1 MVRRKLKT
9 INSRPKA
16 LFGSEEA
23 AILGAAG
30 INVAG
35 QMTAAAINSKAAKDA
50 ARQQAQ
56 ATINAATK
64 QANALKEQTNKSKEL
79 QERSIEFTKEQN
91 AENREL
97 QKDIQLNLQ
106 MLTGQQ
112 NMNDRLEASKIQVR
126 NGGRMSMK
134 LTNGQDDTILRGSYS
149 PNNMPF
155 VVTDGGG
162 VVPVGVTPEGFD
174 MYEIKGNDH
183 EHYHKTKSGKH
194 KTGVGIKFANGKV
207 IEGEGN
213 QNGNQGEYVLV
224 TPTDAMFISRH
235 SIKGFNPAEA
245 VNNGMNPLEAFVI
258 QEQIKN
264 ANSIS
269 DSGKT
274 NKRMIGGLTY
284 DASSL
289 TAQIPDLSRDGMAPI
304 ATGVA
309 YGSINDMYAKNN
321 KAKNGTSVR
330 KKLACGGRRKALS
343 GAKTSSNTGANV
355 GAWADWAG
363 AGINTL
369 GNLGGAWITQ
379 SANKKAANLIA
390 NANMQAAG
398 ILSDAYKQM
407 HGIDLSNIRKEDYA
421 AAHSMPAIRAAIVST
436 NAQTSA
442 EDRALQRRLT
452 NSKRYSMSGAAAQDR
467 MSMAETQ
474 HNDLINNIESEA
486 NKIRESIKQGNAQRI
501 SEAANENAN
510 RDAQANE
517 RYNTA
522 RLSLLQYN
530 NNIENAKIAGIGQA
544 NADAISQSGL
554 ARAQGLQ
561 AGANAFSSA
570 LSASAQGFASTANG
584 LRAERINRE
593 NVLIG
598 ADSRNKVDYLT
609 SNTKT
614 AGNRQQAY
622 NLWNTWKNSSDSN
635 LKQYA
640 KELASAYNFS

>member
-16 LFGSEEA
+16 LFGSQEA
-23 AILGAAG
+23 AILGAAA

-35 QMTAAAINSKAAKDA
+35 QMTAAGINSKAAKDA

-56 ATINAATK
+56 ATVSAATK
-64 QANALKEQTNKSKEL
+64 QANALKEQTTKSKEL

-134 LTNGQDDTILRGSYS
+134 LANGQDDALLRGSYS
-149 PNNMPF
+149 STNMPF

-162 VVPVGVTPEGFD
+162 VIPVGVTPEGFD

-194 KTGVGIKFANGKV
+194 KTGVGLKFANGKV

-235 SIKGFNPAEA
+235 SIKGFNPAKA

-264 ANSIS
+264 ANGIS

-274 NKRMIGGLTY
+274 DKRIIGGTTY
-284 DASSL
+284 DPSSFAS
-289 TAQIPDLSRDGMAPI
+289 QVPDLSRDGMAPI

-309 YGSINDMYAKNN
+309 YGSINNMYNKDT

-330 KKLACGGRRKALS
+330 KKLACGGRHKAVS
-343 GAKTSSNTGANV
+343 GSNTS
-355 GAWADWAG
+355 AWTDWAG
-363 AGINTL
+363 AGMNTL
-369 GNLGGAWITQ
+369 GNIGGAWIM
-379 SANKKAANLIA
+379 SNANNKAAKTMSIA
-390 NANMQAAG
+390 NTQAAG
-398 ILSDAYKQM
+398 ILANAYRQM
-407 HGIDLSNIRKEDYA
+407 HGIDLSNIRREDYA
-421 AAHSMPAIRAAIVST
+421 AAHAMPAIRAAIVNT
-436 NAQTSA
+436 NTQRTAQ
-442 EDRALQRRLT
+442 DRTLQRRLT

-467 MSMAETQ
+467 MTLAETE
-474 HNDLINNIESEA
+474 HNDNINRIESEA
-486 NKIRESIKQGNAQRI
+486 DKIRESIKQENAQRI
-501 SEAANENAN
+501 TQAANENAN
-510 RDAQANE
+510 RDTQSNSTYANA
-517 RYNTA
+517 YLNA
-522 RLSLLQYN
+522 LQYN
-530 NNIENAKIAGIGQA
+530 NNIENQKIAGIGQA
-544 NADAISQSGL
+544 NADAISQNGIVNAQAQQTNGNIFGSAIANTGQAFATAFDTNRKDRQSFSDVYMGL
-554 ARAQGLQ
+554 GNEDKVTAAILRYKQRGDSSFIKGLLNS
-561 AGANAFSSA
+561 NAVSEKDKIK
-570 LSASAQGFASTANG
+570 
-584 LRAERINRE
+584 LRE
-593 NVLIG
+593 VL
-598 ADSRNKVDYLT
+598 K
-609 SNTKT
+609 
-614 AGNRQQAY
+614 
-622 NLWNTWKNSSDSN
+622 
-635 LKQYA
+635 
-640 KELASAYNFS
+640 

>member
-16 LFGSEEA
+16 LFGSQEA

-56 ATINAATK
+56 ATISAATK
-64 QANALKEQTNKSKEL
+64 QANALKDQTDKSKEL

-134 LTNGQDDTILRGSYS
+134 AINGQDGTFLRGSYS
-149 PNNMPF
+149 PTNMPF

-194 KTGVGIKFANGKV
+194 KTGVGLKFANGKV

-235 SIKGFNPAEA
+235 SIKGFNPADA
-245 VNNGMNPLEAFVI
+245 VNNGMNPLEAFAI

-264 ANSIS
+264 ANGIS

-274 NKRMIGGLTY
+274 DKRMIGGLAY
-284 DASSL
+284 DASSV
-289 TAQIPDLSRDGMAPI
+289 AQVPDLSRDGMAPI

-309 YGSINDMYAKNN
+309 YGSINNMYN

-330 KKLACGGRRKALS
+330 KRLACGGRHKAAS
-343 GAKTSSNTGANV
+343 GANTGTWAN
-355 GAWADWAG
+355 WADWAG

-398 ILSDAYKQM
+398 ILSDAYRQM
-407 HGIDLSNIRKEDYA
+407 HGIDMSLINKDDYA
-421 AAHSMPAIRAAIVST
+421 AAHSMPAIRAAIVNT
-436 NAQTSA
+436 NAQRTA

-467 MSMAETQ
+467 MSIAETQ
-474 HNDLINNIESEA
+474 HNDNINNIESQA
-486 NKIRESIKQGNAQRI
+486 DKIRENIKQGNVQRI

-561 AGANAFSSA
+561 AGATAFSSA
-570 LSASAQGFASTANG
+570 LAASAQGIMSTATG
-584 LRAERINRE
+584 LRNERANRERILLN
-593 NVLIG
+593 
-598 ADSRNKVDYLT
+598 ADTRNKIDYLVA
-609 SNTKT
+609 NPKE
-614 AGNRQQAY
+614 AGNKQQAY
-622 NLWNTWKNSSDSN
+622 NLWNTWKNSSNSKLN
-635 LKQYA
+635 QYA
-640 KELASAYNFS
+640 KELASAYNFF

>member
-183 EHYHKTKSGKH
+183 NHYHKTKSGKH

-245 VNNGMNPLEAFVI
+245 VNNGMNPIEAFVI
-258 QEQIKN
+258 QEQIKD
-264 ANSIS
+264 ANGIS

-289 TAQIPDLSRDGMAPI
+289 TAQVPDLSRDGMAPI

-309 YGSINDMYAKNN
+309 YGSINDMYNKDN
-321 KAKNGTSVR
+321 KAKNGTCVR

-343 GAKTSSNTGANV
+343 GAKTGSNTSS
-355 GAWADWAG
+355 WADWAG

-398 ILSDAYKQM
+398 ILSDAYRQM
-407 HGIDLSNIRKEDYA
+407 HGIDMSLINKDDYA
-421 AAHSMPAIRAAIVST
+421 AVHSMPAIRAAIVNT
-436 NAQTSA
+436 NAQTTA

-486 NKIRESIKQGNAQRI
+486 NKIRESIKQENAQRI
-501 SEAANENAN
+501 SDAARDNAN

-517 RYNTA
+517 KYNTA
-522 RLSLLQYN
+522 RLALLQYN
-530 NNIENAKIAGIGQA
+530 NNIDNAKIAGIGQA

-598 ADSRNKVDYLT
+598 ADTRNKVDYLT

>member
-16 LFGSEEA
+16 LFGSQEA

-56 ATINAATK
+56 ATISAATK
-64 QANALKEQTNKSKEL
+64 QANALKDQTDKSKEL

-126 NGGRMSMK
+126 NGGRISMK
-134 LTNGQDDTILRGSYS
+134 STNGQNATILRGSYS
-149 PNNMPF
+149 PTNMPF

-194 KTGVGIKFANGKV
+194 KTGVGLRFANGKV

-235 SIKGFNPAEA
+235 SIKGFNPADA
-245 VNNGMNPLEAFVI
+245 VNSGMNPLEAFAI

-264 ANSIS
+264 ANGIS

-274 NKRMIGGLTY
+274 DKRMIGGPTY
-284 DASSL
+284 NTSSV
-289 TAQIPDLSRDGMAPI
+289 AQVPDLSRDGMAPI

-309 YGSINDMYAKNN
+309 YGSINSMYN

-330 KKLACGGRRKALS
+330 KRLACGGRHKAAS
-343 GAKTSSNTGANV
+343 GANTGTWAN
-355 GAWADWAG
+355 WADWAG
-363 AGINTL
+363 AGINAL
-369 GNLGGAWITQ
+369 GNLGGAWIM
-379 SANKKAANLIA
+379 SNANNNAAKTISIA
-390 NANMQAAG
+390 NTQAAG
-398 ILSDAYKQM
+398 ILADAYRQM

-421 AAHSMPAIRAAIVST
+421 SAHAMPAIRAAIVNT
-436 NAQTSA
+436 NTQRTAQ
-442 EDRALQRRLT
+442 DRTLQRRLT

-467 MSMAETQ
+467 MTLAETE
-474 HNDLINNIESEA
+474 HNDNINRIESEA
-486 NKIRESIKQGNAQRI
+486 DKIRESIKQENAQRI
-501 SEAANENAN
+501 TQAANENAN
-510 RDAQANE
+510 RDTQSNSAYANA
-517 RYNTA
+517 YLNA
-522 RLSLLQYN
+522 LQYN
-530 NNIENAKIAGIGQA
+530 NNIENQKITGIGQA
-544 NADAISQSGL
+544 NADAISQNGITYAQTQQTNGNIFGSSIANTGQAFATAFDTNRKDRQSFSDVYMGL
-554 ARAQGLQ
+554 GDKDKILAAILRYKQKGDSSFIKGLLNS
-561 AGANAFSSA
+561 NAVSEEDKTKLREA
-570 LSASAQGFASTANG
+570 L
-584 LRAERINRE
+584 
-593 NVLIG
+593 
-598 ADSRNKVDYLT
+598 K
-609 SNTKT
+609 
-614 AGNRQQAY
+614 
-622 NLWNTWKNSSDSN
+622 
-635 LKQYA
+635 
-640 KELASAYNFS
+640 

>member
-1 MVRRKLKT
+1 MVRYKLKT

-16 LFGSEEA
+16 LFGSQEA
-23 AILGAAG
+23 AILGAAA

-35 QMTAAAINSKAAKDA
+35 QMTAAGINSKAAKDA

-56 ATINAATK
+56 ATVSAATK
-64 QANALKEQTNKSKEL
+64 QANAIKEQTTKSKEL
-79 QERSIEFTKEQN
+79 QERSIEFAKEQN
-91 AENREL
+91 TENREL

-112 NMNDRLEASKIQVR
+112 NMNDRLEAAKIQVR

-134 LTNGQDDTILRGSYS
+134 LANGQDDVLLRGSYS
-149 PNNMPF
+149 PTNMPF

-162 VVPVGVTPEGFD
+162 VIPVGVTPEGFD

-194 KTGVGIKFANGKV
+194 KTGVGLKFANGKV

-235 SIKGFNPAEA
+235 SIKGFNPAKA

-264 ANSIS
+264 ANGIS

-274 NKRMIGGLTY
+274 DKRMIGGTIY
-284 DASSL
+284 DPSSFAS
-289 TAQIPDLSRDGMAPI
+289 QVPDLSRDGMAPI

-309 YGSINDMYAKNN
+309 YGSINDMYDKDT
-321 KAKNGTSVR
+321 KAKNGTCIR
-330 KKLACGGRRKALS
+330 KKLACGGRRKADS
-343 GAKTSSNTGANV
+343 GGWT
-355 GAWADWAG
+355 DWAG

-379 SANKKAANLIA
+379 SANKKAANLIS

-398 ILSDAYKQM
+398 ILTDAYRQM
-407 HGIDLSNIRKEDYA
+407 HGIDMSLINKDDYA
-421 AAHSMPAIRAAIVST
+421 AAHSMPAIRAAIVNT
-436 NAQTSA
+436 NAQRTA

-467 MSMAETQ
+467 MTMAETQ
-474 HNDLINNIESEA
+474 HNDNINNIEA
-486 NKIRESIKQGNAQRI
+486 QADKIRESIKQGNAQRI

-517 RYNTA
+517 RYNAA

-554 ARAQGLQ
+554 AKAQGIQ

-584 LRAERINRE
+584 LRAERVNRE

-598 ADSRNKVDYLT
+598 TDSRNKVDYLT
-609 SNTKT
+609 ANTKT

-622 NLWNTWKNSSDSN
+622 NLWNTWKNSSNSN

-640 KELASAYNFS
+640 SELASAYNFS

>member
-16 LFGSEEA
+16 LFGSQEA
-23 AILGAAG
+23 AILGAAAM
-30 INVAG
+30 NVAG
-35 QMTAAAINSKAAKDA
+35 QMTAAGINSKAAKDA

-56 ATINAATK
+56 ATVSAATK
-64 QANALKEQTNKSKEL
+64 QANALREQTTRSKEL

-112 NMNDRLEASKIQVR
+112 NVNDRLEAAKIQVR

-134 LTNGQDDTILRGSYS
+134 STNGQDATFLRGSYS
-149 PNNMPF
+149 PTNMPF

-183 EHYHKTKSGKH
+183 EHYHKTRSGKH
-194 KTGVGIKFANGKV
+194 KTGVGLKFANGKV

-235 SIKGFNPAEA
+235 SIKGFNPAKA
-245 VNNGMNPLEAFVI
+245 VNNGMNPLEAFMI
-258 QEQIKN
+258 QEQIKDVN
-264 ANSIS
+264 GIS

-284 DASSL
+284 DSPSI
-289 TAQIPDLSRDGMAPI
+289 AQVPDLSRDGMAPI

-309 YGSINDMYAKNN
+309 YGSINDMYDKDN

-330 KKLACGGRRKALS
+330 KRLTCGGRHKAAY
-343 GAKTSSNTGANV
+343 GT
-355 GAWADWAG
+355 WADWTG
-363 AGINTL
+363 AGINAL

-379 SANKKAANLIA
+379 SANKTAADRIA
-390 NANMQAAG
+390 KANMQAAG
-398 ILSDAYKQM
+398 ILTDAYRQM
-407 HGIDLSNIRKEDYA
+407 HGIDMSLINKDDYA
-421 AAHSMPAIRAAIVST
+421 AAHSMPAIRAAIVNT
-436 NAQTSA
+436 NAQTAA
-442 EDRALQRRLT
+442 EDRTLQRRLT

-474 HNDLINNIESEA
+474 HNDYIHRIESEA
-486 NKIRESIKQGNAQRI
+486 NKIRENIKQGNAQRI

-517 RYNTA
+517 RYNTS

-554 ARAQGLQ
+554 ARAQGIQ
-561 AGANAFSSA
+561 AGAAAFSSA
-570 LSASAQGFASTANG
+570 LSASAQGFASTVNG
-584 LRAERINRE
+584 LRTERANRE

-598 ADSRNKVDYLT
+598 ADSRNKVDYLV

-614 AGNRQQAY
+614 IGNKQQAY

>member
-16 LFGSEEA
+16 PFGSQEA
-23 AILGAAG
+23 AILGAAA

-35 QMTAAAINSKAAKDA
+35 QMAAAGISSKATSDA
-50 ARQQAQ
+50 AKQQAQ
-56 ATINAATK
+56 ATINAATR
-64 QANALKEQTNKSKEL
+64 QANALKDQTNKSKEL
-79 QERSIEFTKEQN
+79 QEHSIEFTKEQN

-112 NMNDRLEASKIQVR
+112 NVNDRLDAAKIQVR

-134 LTNGQDDTILRGSYS
+134 STNGQDDIILRGSYS
-149 PNNMPF
+149 PTNMPF

-194 KTGVGIKFANGKV
+194 KTGVGFKFANGKV

-235 SIKGFNPAEA
+235 SIKGFNPAKA
-245 VNNGMNPLEAFVI
+245 VNNGMNPLMAFMM

-264 ANSIS
+264 ANGIS

-284 DASSL
+284 NNSPFA
-289 TAQIPDLSRDGMAPI
+289 TQVPDLSRDGMAPI

-309 YGSINDMYAKNN
+309 YGSINDMYSKDN

-330 KKLACGGRRKALS
+330 KKLACGGRHKAE
-343 GAKTSSNTGANV
+343 A
-355 GAWADWAG
+355 GAWSNWAG
-363 AGINTL
+363 AGINAL
-369 GNLGGAWITQ
+369 GNLGGAWIIQ
-379 SANKKAANLIA
+379 DGSKRAANLMA
-390 NANMQAAG
+390 DANMQAAG
-398 ILSDAYKQM
+398 VLADAYRQM
-407 HGIDLSNIRKEDYA
+407 HGIDMNLINKNDYVA
-421 AAHSMPAIRAAIVST
+421 VHSMPAIRAAIVNT
-436 NAQTSA
+436 NAQTAA

-467 MSMAETQ
+467 MSIAETEY
-474 HNDLINNIESEA
+474 NDNINRIESEA
-486 NKIRESIKQGNAQRI
+486 NRIRESIKQENAQRI
-501 SEAANENAN
+501 TQVANENAN
-510 RDAQANE
+510 RDTQANE
-517 RYNTA
+517 RYNAA

-530 NNIENAKIAGIGQA
+530 NDIENQKIAGIGQA
-544 NADAISQSGL
+544 NADAITQSSI
-554 ARAQGLQ
+554 AKAQGLQ
-561 AGANAFSSA
+561 TGANAFSSA
-570 LSASAQGFASTANG
+570 LSASTQGFTSVANG
-584 LRAERINRE
+584 LMTERANRE
-593 NVLIG
+593 NILIN
-598 ADSRNKVDYLT
+598 ADSRNKVDYLIA
-609 SNTKT
+609 NTKT
-614 AGNRQQAY
+614 AGNKRQAY
-622 NLWNTWKNSSDSN
+622 NLWNTWKNSSNSN

-640 KELASAYNFS
+640 NELASAYNFS

>member
-134 LTNGQDDTILRGSYS
+134 LTNGQDASVLRGSYS

-183 EHYHKTKSGKH
+183 DHYHKTKSGKH
-194 KTGVGIKFANGKV
+194 KTGVGLKFANGKV

-264 ANSIS
+264 ANGIS

-289 TAQIPDLSRDGMAPI
+289 TAQVPDLSRDGIAPI

-309 YGSINDMYAKNN
+309 YGSINDMYNKDN

-343 GAKTSSNTGANV
+343 GAKTNSNTAS
-355 GAWADWAG
+355 WADWGG
-363 AGINTL
+363 AGINAL
-369 GNLGGAWITQ
+369 GNLGGAWIM
-379 SANKKAANLIA
+379 SNANNKAARTISTA
-390 NANMQAAG
+390 NTQAAG
-398 ILSDAYKQM
+398 ILADAYKQM
-407 HGIDLSNIRKEDYA
+407 HGIDLSNIRREDYA
-421 AAHSMPAIRAAIVST
+421 AAHAMPVIRAAIVNT
-436 NAQTSA
+436 NAQTAA
-442 EDRALQRRLT
+442 EDRSLQRRLT

-486 NKIRESIKQGNAQRI
+486 DKIRESIKQGNAQRI
-501 SEAANENAN
+501 SDAARDNAN
-510 RDAQANE
+510 RDAQANSA
-517 RYNTA
+517 YANA
-522 RLSLLQYN
+522 YLNALQYN
-530 NNIENAKIAGIGQA
+530 NNIENQKIAGIGQA
-544 NADAISQSGL
+544 NADAISQNGV
-554 ARAQGLQ
+554 AHAQAQQTNANIFGSTIANTGQ
-561 AGANAFSSA
+561 AFATAFD
-570 LSASAQGFASTANG
+570 T
-584 LRAERINRE
+584 NR
-593 NVLIG
+593 
-598 ADSRNKVDYLT
+598 K
-609 SNTKT
+609 
-614 AGNRQQAY
+614 NRQDFSNVYMGLGNEDKINAAILRYKQ
-622 NLWNTWKNSSDSN
+622 KGDSSFIKGLLSSN
-635 LKQYA
+635 AVSEEDKTKLREALK
-640 KELASAYNFS
+640 

>member
-79 QERSIEFTKEQN
+79 QERSIEFNKEQN

-183 EHYHKTKSGKH
+183 DHYHKTKSGKH
-194 KTGVGIKFANGKV
+194 KTGVGLKFANGKV

-245 VNNGMNPLEAFVI
+245 VNNGMNPLEAFAI
-258 QEQIKN
+258 QEQIKD
-264 ANSIS
+264 ANGIS

-284 DASSL
+284 DTSSS
-289 TAQIPDLSRDGMAPI
+289 TAQVPDLSRDGIAPI

-309 YGSINDMYAKNN
+309 YGSINDMYNKDN

-330 KKLACGGRRKALS
+330 RKLACGGRRKALS
-343 GAKTSSNTGANV
+343 GTKTGSNTAS
-355 GAWADWAG
+355 WADWAG
-363 AGINTL
+363 VGINAL
-369 GNLGGAWITQ
+369 GNLGGALIT
-379 SANKKAANLIA
+379 SNANNKAARTISTA
-390 NANMQAAG
+390 NTQAAG
-398 ILSDAYKQM
+398 ILADAYKQM
-407 HGIDLSNIRKEDYA
+407 HGIDLSNIRREDYA
-421 AAHSMPAIRAAIVST
+421 AAHAMPAIRAAIVNT
-436 NAQTSA
+436 NAQTAA
-442 EDRALQRRLT
+442 EDRSLQRRLT

-486 NKIRESIKQGNAQRI
+486 DKIRESIKQGNAQRI
-501 SEAANENAN
+501 SDAARDNAN
-510 RDAQANE
+510 RDAQANSA
-517 RYNTA
+517 YANA
-522 RLSLLQYN
+522 YLNALQYN
-530 NNIENAKIAGIGQA
+530 NTIENQKIAGIGQA
-544 NADAISQSGL
+544 NADAISQNGVAHAQAQQTNGNIFGSSIANTGQAFATAFDTNRKDRQDFSNVYMGL
-554 ARAQGLQ
+554 GNEDKVNAAILRYKQKGDSSFIKGLLSS
-561 AGANAFSSA
+561 NAVSEEDK
-570 LSASAQGFASTANG
+570 TK
-584 LRAERINRE
+584 LRE
-593 NVLIG
+593 VL
-598 ADSRNKVDYLT
+598 K
-609 SNTKT
+609 
-614 AGNRQQAY
+614 
-622 NLWNTWKNSSDSN
+622 
-635 LKQYA
+635 
-640 KELASAYNFS
+640 

>member
-35 QMTAAAINSKAAKDA
+35 QMAAAAINSKAAKDA

-56 ATINAATK
+56 ATVNAATK
-64 QANALKEQTNKSKEL
+64 QANALKEQTNKSKDL

-97 QKDIQLNLQ
+97 QRDIQLNLQ

-134 LTNGQDDTILRGSYS
+134 STNGQSATFLRGSYS
-149 PNNMPF
+149 PTNMPF

-194 KTGVGIKFANGKV
+194 KTGVGLKFANGKV

-235 SIKGFNPAEA
+235 SIKGFNPAKA

-258 QEQIKN
+258 QEQIKD
-264 ANSIS
+264 ANGIS

-274 NKRMIGGLTY
+274 DKRMIGGLTY
-284 DASSL
+284 DTSSF
-289 TAQIPDLSRDGMAPI
+289 AQVPDLSRDGMAPI

-309 YGSINDMYAKNN
+309 YGSINNMYNDI

-330 KKLACGGRRKALS
+330 KRLACGGRHKAPD
-343 GAKTSSNTGANV
+343 GSSTNY

-363 AGINTL
+363 AGINAL
-369 GNLGGAWITQ
+369 GNLGGAFITQ

-398 ILSDAYKQM
+398 ILSNAYRQM
-407 HGIDLSNIRKEDYA
+407 HGIDMSLINKDDYA
-421 AAHSMPAIRAAIVST
+421 TAHSMPAIRAAIVNT
-436 NAQTSA
+436 NAQTAA
-442 EDRALQRRLT
+442 EDRSLQRRLT

-501 SEAANENAN
+501 SDAARDNAN

-530 NNIENAKIAGIGQA
+530 NNIENAKIAGVGQA
-544 NADAISQSGL
+544 NADAIGQSGL
-554 ARAQGLQ
+554 ARAQGIQ
-561 AGANAFSSA
+561 AGATAFSSA
-570 LSASAQGFASTANG
+570 LAASAQGVMSTANG
-584 LRAERINRE
+584 LRNERANRE
-593 NVLIG
+593 NILLNT
-598 ADSRNKVDYLT
+598 DSRNKVDYLVANT
-609 SNTKT
+609 ST
-614 AGNRQQAY
+614 AGNKQQAY
-622 NLWNTWKNSSDSN
+622 RLWNAWKDSSNSN
-635 LKQYA
+635 FKQYA
-640 KELASAYNFS
+640 KELAYAYNFF

>member
-16 LFGSEEA
+16 LFGSQEA
-23 AILGAAG
+23 AILGAAA

-35 QMTAAAINSKAAKDA
+35 QMTAAGISSKAAKDA

-56 ATINAATK
+56 ATVSAATK
-64 QANALKEQTNKSKEL
+64 QANAIKDQTTRSKEL

-134 LTNGQDDTILRGSYS
+134 AVNGQDATFLRGSYS
-149 PNNMPF
+149 PTNMPF

-194 KTGVGIKFANGKV
+194 KTGVGLKFANGKV

-235 SIKGFNPAEA
+235 SIKGFNPAKA
-245 VNNGMNPLEAFVI
+245 VNNGMNPLEAFMI
-258 QEQIKN
+258 QEQIKDVN
-264 ANSIS
+264 GIS

-274 NKRMIGGLTY
+274 DKRMVGGLTY
-284 DASSL
+284 DSPSI
-289 TAQIPDLSRDGMAPI
+289 AQVPDLSRDGIAPI

-309 YGSINDMYAKNN
+309 YGSINGMYDKDN

-330 KKLACGGRRKALS
+330 KKLACGGRRKANAGS
-343 GAKTSSNTGANV
+343 WT
-355 GAWADWAG
+355 DWAG
-363 AGINTL
+363 AGINAL

-379 SANKKAANLIA
+379 SANKAAADRIA
-390 NANMQAAG
+390 KANMQAAG
-398 ILSDAYKQM
+398 ILSDAYRQM
-407 HGIDLSNIRKEDYA
+407 HGIDMSLINKDDYA
-421 AAHSMPAIRAAIVST
+421 AAHSMPAIRAAIVNT
-436 NAQTSA
+436 NAQTAA
-442 EDRALQRRLT
+442 EDRSLQRRLT

-474 HNDLINNIESEA
+474 HNDRINAIESEA

-530 NNIENAKIAGIGQA
+530 NDIENAKIAGIGQA

-584 LRAERINRE
+584 IRTERANRE

-609 SNTKT
+609 ANTKT
-614 AGNRQQAY
+614 VGNRRQAY

>member
-79 QERSIEFTKEQN
+79 QERSIEFNKEQN

-134 LTNGQDDTILRGSYS
+134 LTNGQDNTILRGSYS

-183 EHYHKTKSGKH
+183 DHYHKTKSGKH
-194 KTGVGIKFANGKV
+194 KTGVGLKFANGKI

-264 ANSIS
+264 ANGIS

-284 DASSL
+284 DTSSL
-289 TAQIPDLSRDGMAPI
+289 TAQVPDLSRDGMAPI

-309 YGSINDMYAKNN
+309 YGSINNMYNKDD

-330 KKLACGGRRKALS
+330 KKLACGGRRKAPS
-343 GAKTSSNTGANV
+343 GTNTGSNV

-398 ILSDAYKQM
+398 ILSDAYRQM
-407 HGIDLSNIRKEDYA
+407 HGIDMSLINKEDYA
-421 AAHSMPAIRAAIVST
+421 AAHTMPAIRAAIVNT
-436 NAQTSA
+436 NAQTAA
-442 EDRALQRRLT
+442 EDRSLQRRLT
-452 NSKRYSMSGAAAQDR
+452 NSKRYSISGAAAQDR

-517 RYNTA
+517 RYNTS

-530 NNIENAKIAGIGQA
+530 NNIDNAKIAGIGQA

-554 ARAQGLQ
+554 ARAQGIQ
-561 AGANAFSSA
+561 AGATAFSSA
-570 LSASAQGFASTANG
+570 LAASSQGVMSTANG
-584 LRAERINRE
+584 LRNERANRERILLN
-593 NVLIG
+593 
-598 ADSRNKVDYLT
+598 ADTRNKIDYLVA
-609 SNTKT
+609 NPRE
-614 AGNRQQAY
+614 AGNKQQAY
-622 NLWNTWKNSSDSN
+622 NLWNTWKNSSNSKLN
-635 LKQYA
+635 QYA
-640 KELASAYNFS
+640 KELASVYNFS

>member
-16 LFGSEEA
+16 LFGSQEA

-56 ATINAATK
+56 ATISAATK
-64 QANALKEQTNKSKEL
+64 QANALKDQTDKSKEL

-112 NMNDRLEASKIQVR
+112 NMNDRLEAAKIQVR

-134 LTNGQDDTILRGSYS
+134 STNGQYTPILRGSYS

-194 KTGVGIKFANGKV
+194 KTGVGLKFANGKV

-235 SIKGFNPAEA
+235 SIKGFNPADA

-264 ANSIS
+264 ANGIS

-274 NKRMIGGLTY
+274 DKRMIGGLTY
-284 DASSL
+284 DTSSV
-289 TAQIPDLSRDGMAPI
+289 AQVPDLSRDGMAPI

-309 YGSINDMYAKNN
+309 YGSINNMYN

-330 KKLACGGRRKALS
+330 KRLACGGRNKAAS
-343 GAKTSSNTGANV
+343 GANTGTWAN
-355 GAWADWAG
+355 WADWAG

-379 SANKKAANLIA
+379 SANKKAANLIS

-398 ILSDAYKQM
+398 ILSDAYRQM
-407 HGIDLSNIRKEDYA
+407 HGIDMSLINKDDYA
-421 AAHSMPAIRAAIVST
+421 AAHSIPAIRAAIVNT
-436 NAQTSA
+436 NAQRTA

-467 MSMAETQ
+467 MSIAETQ
-474 HNDLINNIESEA
+474 HNDNINNIESQA
-486 NKIRESIKQGNAQRI
+486 DKIRENIKQGNVQRI

-544 NADAISQSGL
+544 NADAIGQSGL
-554 ARAQGLQ
+554 ARAQGIQ
-561 AGANAFSSA
+561 AGATAFSSA
-570 LSASAQGFASTANG
+570 LAASAQGIMSTATG
-584 LRAERINRE
+584 LRNERENRERILLN
-593 NVLIG
+593 
-598 ADSRNKVDYLT
+598 ADTRNKIDYLVA
-609 SNTKT
+609 KPKE

-622 NLWNTWKNSSDSN
+622 NLWNTWKNSSNSKLN
-635 LKQYA
+635 QYA
-640 KELASAYNFS
+640 KELASAYNFF

>member
-16 LFGSEEA
+16 LFGSQEA
-23 AILGAAG
+23 AILGAAA

-35 QMTAAAINSKAAKDA
+35 QMTAAGISSKAAKDA

-56 ATINAATK
+56 ATVNAATK
-64 QANALKEQTNKSKEL
+64 QANAIKDQTTRSKEL

-134 LTNGQDDTILRGSYS
+134 LADGQGDTFLRGSYS
-149 PNNMPF
+149 PTNMPF

-162 VVPVGVTPEGFD
+162 VVPVGVTSEGFD

-194 KTGVGIKFANGKV
+194 KTGVGLKFANGKV

-235 SIKGFNPAEA
+235 SIKGFNPAKA

-264 ANSIS
+264 ANGIS

-274 NKRMIGGLTY
+274 NKRMIGGLDY
-284 DASSL
+284 DASSI
-289 TAQIPDLSRDGMAPI
+289 AQVPDLSRDGMAPI

-309 YGSINDMYAKNN
+309 YGSINNMYDKDN

-330 KKLACGGRRKALS
+330 KKLACGGRRKANAGS
-343 GAKTSSNTGANV
+343 WTN
-355 GAWADWAG
+355 WAG
-363 AGINTL
+363 AGINAL

-379 SANKKAANLIA
+379 SANKAAADRIA
-390 NANMQAAG
+390 KANMQAAG
-398 ILSDAYKQM
+398 ILSDAYRQM
-407 HGIDLSNIRKEDYA
+407 HGIDMSLINKDDYA
-421 AAHSMPAIRAAIVST
+421 AAHSMPAIRAAIVNT
-436 NAQTSA
+436 NAQTAA
-442 EDRALQRRLT
+442 EDRSLQRRLT

-474 HNDLINNIESEA
+474 HNDLINNIESDA

-501 SEAANENAN
+501 SYAANENAN

-517 RYNTA
+517 KYNIA

-584 LRAERINRE
+584 IRTEQANRE

-598 ADSRNKVDYLT
+598 ADSRNKVDYLIA
-609 SNTKT
+609 NTKT
-614 AGNRQQAY
+614 VGNRRQAY

>member
-79 QERSIEFTKEQN
+79 QERSIEFNKEQN

-183 EHYHKTKSGKH
+183 DHYHKTKSGKH
-194 KTGVGIKFANGKV
+194 KTGVGLKFANGKV

-245 VNNGMNPLEAFVI
+245 VNNGMNPLEAFAI
-258 QEQIKN
+258 QEQIKD
-264 ANSIS
+264 ANGIS

-284 DASSL
+284 DTSSS
-289 TAQIPDLSRDGMAPI
+289 TAQVPDLSRDGIAPI

-309 YGSINDMYAKNN
+309 YGSINDMYNKDN

-330 KKLACGGRRKALS
+330 RKLACGGRRKALS
-343 GAKTSSNTGANV
+343 GTKTGSNTAS
-355 GAWADWAG
+355 WADWAG
-363 AGINTL
+363 VGINAL
-369 GNLGGAWITQ
+369 GNLGGALIT
-379 SANKKAANLIA
+379 SNANNKAARTISTA
-390 NANMQAAG
+390 NTQAAG
-398 ILSDAYKQM
+398 ILADAYKQM
-407 HGIDLSNIRKEDYA
+407 HGIDLSNIRREDYA
-421 AAHSMPAIRAAIVST
+421 AAHAMPAIRAAIVNT
-436 NAQTSA
+436 NAQTAA
-442 EDRALQRRLT
+442 EDRSLQRRLT

-486 NKIRESIKQGNAQRI
+486 DKIRESIKQGNAQRI
-501 SEAANENAN
+501 SDAARDNAN
-510 RDAQANE
+510 RDAQANSA
-517 RYNTA
+517 YANA
-522 RLSLLQYN
+522 YLNALQYN
-530 NNIENAKIAGIGQA
+530 NNIENQKIAGIGQA
-544 NADAISQSGL
+544 NADAISQNGVAHAQAQQTNGNIFGSSIANTGQAFATAFDTNRKDRQDFSNVYMGL
-554 ARAQGLQ
+554 GNEDKVNAAILRYKQKGDSSFIKGLLSS
-561 AGANAFSSA
+561 NAVSEEDK
-570 LSASAQGFASTANG
+570 TK
-584 LRAERINRE
+584 LRE
-593 NVLIG
+593 VL
-598 ADSRNKVDYLT
+598 K
-609 SNTKT
+609 
-614 AGNRQQAY
+614 
-622 NLWNTWKNSSDSN
+622 
-635 LKQYA
+635 
-640 KELASAYNFS
+640 

>member
-16 LFGSEEA
+16 LFGSQEA
-23 AILGAAG
+23 AILGAAAM
-30 INVAG
+30 NVAG
-35 QMTAAAINSKAAKDA
+35 QMTAAGISSKAAKDA

-56 ATINAATK
+56 ATVSAATK
-64 QANALKEQTNKSKEL
+64 QANAIKDQTTRSKEL

-112 NMNDRLEASKIQVR
+112 NMNDRLEAAKIQVR

-134 LTNGQDDTILRGSYS
+134 STNGQGDAFLRGSYS

-183 EHYHKTKSGKH
+183 EHYHKTRSGKH
-194 KTGVGIKFANGKV
+194 KTGVGLKFANGKT

-235 SIKGFNPAEA
+235 SIKGFNPAKA
-245 VNNGMNPLEAFVI
+245 VNSGMNPLEAFII

-264 ANSIS
+264 ANGIS

-274 NKRMIGGLTY
+274 DKRMIGGLTY
-284 DASSL
+284 DTSSF
-289 TAQIPDLSRDGMAPI
+289 TSQVPDLSRDGMAPI

-309 YGSINDMYAKNN
+309 YGSINSMYDKDN
-321 KAKNGTSVR
+321 KAKNGTSAR
-330 KKLACGGRRKALS
+330 KKLACGGRRKANAGS
-343 GAKTSSNTGANV
+343 WT
-355 GAWADWAG
+355 DWAG
-363 AGINTL
+363 AGINAL

-379 SANKKAANLIA
+379 SANKAAADRIA
-390 NANMQAAG
+390 KANMQAAD
-398 ILSDAYKQM
+398 ILSDAYRQM
-407 HGIDLSNIRKEDYA
+407 HGIDMSLINKDDYV
-421 AAHSMPAIRAAIVST
+421 AAHSMPAIRAAIVNT
-436 NAQTSA
+436 NAQTTA

-467 MSMAETQ
+467 MSIAETQ
-474 HNDLINNIESEA
+474 HNDNINNIESEA
-486 NKIRESIKQGNAQRI
+486 NKIRESIKQGNTQRI
-501 SEAANENAN
+501 SEAANDNAN

-517 RYNTA
+517 RYNIA

-530 NNIENAKIAGIGQA
+530 NDIENAKIAGIGQA

-584 LRAERINRE
+584 IRTERANRE

-609 SNTKT
+609 ANTKT
-614 AGNRQQAY
+614 VGNRRQAY

>member
-264 ANSIS
+264 ANGIS

-284 DASSL
+284 DSSSL
-289 TAQIPDLSRDGMAPI
+289 TAQVPDLSRDGIAPI

-309 YGSINDMYAKNN
+309 YGSINDMYNKDN

-343 GAKTSSNTGANV
+343 GAKTDSNTSSSL
-355 GAWADWAG
+355 ADWGG
-363 AGINTL
+363 AGINAL
-369 GNLGGAWITQ
+369 GNLGGAFIM
-379 SANKKAANLIA
+379 SNANNKAARTISTA
-390 NANMQAAG
+390 NTQAAG
-398 ILSDAYKQM
+398 ILADAYRQM
-407 HGIDLSNIRKEDYA
+407 HGIDLSNIRREDYA
-421 AAHSMPAIRAAIVST
+421 AAHAMPAIRAAIVNT
-436 NAQTSA
+436 NAQTAA
-442 EDRALQRRLT
+442 EDRSLQRRLT

-501 SEAANENAN
+501 SDAARDNAN
-510 RDAQANE
+510 RDAQANSA
-517 RYNTA
+517 YANA
-522 RLSLLQYN
+522 YLNALQYN
-530 NNIENAKIAGIGQA
+530 NNIENQKIAGIGQA
-544 NADAISQSGL
+544 NADAISQNGVAHAQAQQTNANIFGSSIANTGQAFATAFDTNRKDRQDFSNVYMGL
-554 ARAQGLQ
+554 GNEDKVNAAILRYKQKGDSSFIKGLLSS
-561 AGANAFSSA
+561 NAVSEEDKIK
-570 LSASAQGFASTANG
+570 
-584 LRAERINRE
+584 LRE
-593 NVLIG
+593 VL
-598 ADSRNKVDYLT
+598 K
-609 SNTKT
+609 
-614 AGNRQQAY
+614 
-622 NLWNTWKNSSDSN
+622 
-635 LKQYA
+635 
-640 KELASAYNFS
+640 

>member
-134 LTNGQDDTILRGSYS
+134 LTNGQNDTILRGSYS

-183 EHYHKTKSGKH
+183 DHYHKTKSGKH
-194 KTGVGIKFANGKV
+194 KTGVGLKFANGKV

-245 VNNGMNPLEAFVI
+245 VNNGMNPLEAFAI
-258 QEQIKN
+258 QEQIKD
-264 ANSIS
+264 ANGIS

-284 DASSL
+284 DTSS
-289 TAQIPDLSRDGMAPI
+289 TAQVPDLSRDGIAPI

-309 YGSINDMYAKNN
+309 YGSINDMYNKDN

-330 KKLACGGRRKALS
+330 RKLACGGRRKALS
-343 GAKTSSNTGANV
+343 GAKTDSNTAS
-355 GAWADWAG
+355 WADWGG
-363 AGINTL
+363 AGINAL
-369 GNLGGAWITQ
+369 GNLGGAWIM
-379 SANKKAANLIA
+379 SNANNKAARTISTA
-390 NANMQAAG
+390 NTQAAG
-398 ILSDAYKQM
+398 ILADAYKQM
-407 HGIDLSNIRKEDYA
+407 HGIDLSNIRREDYA
-421 AAHSMPAIRAAIVST
+421 AAHAMPAIRAAIVNT
-436 NAQTSA
+436 NAQTAA
-442 EDRALQRRLT
+442 EDRSLQRRLT

-486 NKIRESIKQGNAQRI
+486 DKIRESIKQGNAQRI
-501 SEAANENAN
+501 SDAARDNAN
-510 RDAQANE
+510 RDAQANSA
-517 RYNTA
+517 YANA
-522 RLSLLQYN
+522 YLNALQYN
-530 NNIENAKIAGIGQA
+530 NNIENQKIAGIGQA
-544 NADAISQSGL
+544 NADAISQNGVAHAQAQQTNANIFGSSIANTGQAFATAFDTNRKDRQDFSNVYMGL
-554 ARAQGLQ
+554 GNEDKVNAAILRYKQKGDSSFIKGLLSS
-561 AGANAFSSA
+561 NAVSEEDK
-570 LSASAQGFASTANG
+570 TK
-584 LRAERINRE
+584 LRE
-593 NVLIG
+593 VL
-598 ADSRNKVDYLT
+598 K
-609 SNTKT
+609 
-614 AGNRQQAY
+614 
-622 NLWNTWKNSSDSN
+622 
-635 LKQYA
+635 
-640 KELASAYNFS
+640 

>member
-16 LFGSEEA
+16 LFGSQEA

-56 ATINAATK
+56 ATISAATK
-64 QANALKEQTNKSKEL
+64 QANALKEQTTRSKEL
-79 QERSIEFTKEQN
+79 QEKSIEFTKEQN

-134 LTNGQDDTILRGSYS
+134 LANGQGDTFLRGSYS

-194 KTGVGIKFANGKV
+194 KTGVGLKFANGKV

-235 SIKGFNPAEA
+235 SIKGFNPAKA

-264 ANSIS
+264 ANGIS

-274 NKRMIGGLTY
+274 NKRIIGGLTY
-284 DASSL
+284 DTSSI
-289 TAQIPDLSRDGMAPI
+289 AQVPDLSRDGIAPI

-309 YGSINDMYAKNN
+309 YGSINNMYGKDN

-330 KKLACGGRRKALS
+330 KKLACGGRRKANAGS
-343 GAKTSSNTGANV
+343 WT
-355 GAWADWAG
+355 DWAG
-363 AGINTL
+363 AGINAL

-379 SANKKAANLIA
+379 SANKAAADRIA
-390 NANMQAAG
+390 KANMQAAG
-398 ILSDAYKQM
+398 ILSDAYRQM
-407 HGIDLSNIRKEDYA
+407 HGIDMSLINKDDYA
-421 AAHSMPAIRAAIVST
+421 AAHSMPAIRAAIVNT
-436 NAQTSA
+436 NAQTAA
-442 EDRALQRRLT
+442 EDRSLQRRLT

-474 HNDLINNIESEA
+474 HNDLINNIESDA

-501 SEAANENAN
+501 SDAANENAN

-517 RYNTA
+517 KYNIA

-530 NNIENAKIAGIGQA
+530 NDIENAKIAGIGQA

-584 LRAERINRE
+584 IRTEQANRE

-609 SNTKT
+609 ANTKT
-614 AGNRQQAY
+614 VGNRRQAY

>member
-1 MVRRKLKT
+1 MVRYKLKT
-9 INSRPKA
+9 INRRPKA
-16 LFGSEEA
+16 LFGSQEA
-23 AILGAAG
+23 AILGAAA

-35 QMTAAAINSKAAKDA
+35 QMTAAGINSKAAKDA

-56 ATINAATK
+56 ATISAATK
-64 QANALKEQTNKSKEL
+64 QANALKEQTTKSKEL

-91 AENREL
+91 TENREL

-112 NMNDRLEASKIQVR
+112 NMNDRLEAAKIQVR

-134 LTNGQDDTILRGSYS
+134 LDNGQDDVLLRGSYS
-149 PNNMPF
+149 PTNMPF

-162 VVPVGVTPEGFD
+162 VIPVGVTPEGFD

-183 EHYHKTKSGKH
+183 EHYHKTKSGKR
-194 KTGVGIKFANGKV
+194 KTGVGLKFANGKV

-235 SIKGFNPAEA
+235 SIKGFNPAKA
-245 VNNGMNPLEAFVI
+245 VNNGMNPLEAFII
-258 QEQIKN
+258 QEQIKD
-264 ANSIS
+264 ANGIS

-274 NKRMIGGLTY
+274 DKRMIGGLTY
-284 DASSL
+284 DTFSS
-289 TAQIPDLSRDGMAPI
+289 TAQVPDLSRDGMAPI

-309 YGSINDMYAKNN
+309 YGSINDMYDKDN
-321 KAKNGTSVR
+321 KAKNGTCIR
-330 KKLACGGRRKALS
+330 KKLACGGRHKAVS
-343 GAKTSSNTGANV
+343 GTKSGINAGSWT
-355 GAWADWAG
+355 DWAG
-363 AGINTL
+363 VGINTL

-379 SANKKAANLIA
+379 SANKKAANLMA
-390 NANMQAAG
+390 KANMQAAG
-398 ILSDAYKQM
+398 ILTDAYRQM
-407 HGIDLSNIRKEDYA
+407 HGIDMSLINKDDYA
-421 AAHSMPAIRAAIVST
+421 SAHSMPAIRAAIVNT
-436 NAQTSA
+436 NAQRTA

-467 MSMAETQ
+467 MTMAETQ
-474 HNDLINNIESEA
+474 HNDNINNIEA
-486 NKIRESIKQGNAQRI
+486 QADKIRESIKQGNAQRI

-510 RDAQANE
+510 RDVQANE

-530 NNIENAKIAGIGQA
+530 NNIENAKIVGIGQA
-544 NADAISQSGL
+544 NADAIGQSGL
-554 ARAQGLQ
+554 ARAQGIQ
-561 AGANAFSSA
+561 SGATAFSSA
-570 LSASAQGFASTANG
+570 LAASAQGIMSTATG
-584 LRAERINRE
+584 LRNERANRE
-593 NVLIG
+593 NILLNT
-598 ADSRNKVDYLT
+598 DTRNKVDYLVAKPKET
-609 SNTKT
+609 
-614 AGNRQQAY
+614 GNKQQAY
-622 NLWNTWKNSSDSN
+622 NLWNAWKNSSNSN

>member
-16 LFGSEEA
+16 LFGSQEA
-23 AILGAAG
+23 AILSAAAM
-30 INVAG
+30 NVAG
-35 QMTAAAINSKAAKDA
+35 QTTAAGINSKAAKDA

-56 ATINAATK
+56 ATVSAAIK
-64 QANALKEQTNKSKEL
+64 QANALKEQTNNSKEL

-112 NMNDRLEASKIQVR
+112 NVNDRLEAAKIQVR

-134 LTNGQDDTILRGSYS
+134 STNGQDATFLRGSYS
-149 PNNMPF
+149 STNMPF

-183 EHYHKTKSGKH
+183 EHYHKTRSGKH
-194 KTGVGIKFANGKV
+194 KTGVGLKFANGKV

-235 SIKGFNPAEA
+235 SIKGFNPAKA
-245 VNNGMNPLEAFVI
+245 VNNGMNPLEAFMI
-258 QEQIKN
+258 QEQIKDVN
-264 ANSIS
+264 GIS

-284 DASSL
+284 DSPSSI
-289 TAQIPDLSRDGMAPI
+289 AQVPDLSRDGMAPI

-309 YGSINDMYAKNN
+309 YGSINDMYDKDN

-330 KKLACGGRRKALS
+330 RRLAYGGRHKAPN
-343 GAKTSSNTGANV
+343 GSSTNYN
-355 GAWADWAG
+355 AWADWAG
-363 AGINTL
+363 AGMNAL
-369 GNLGGAWITQ
+369 GNVGGAWIM
-379 SANKKAANLIA
+379 SNANNKAASTMSKA
-390 NANMQAAG
+390 NTQAAG
-398 ILSDAYKQM
+398 ILADAYRQM
-407 HGIDLSNIRKEDYA
+407 HGIDLSSIRREDYA
-421 AAHSMPAIRAAIVST
+421 AAHAMPAIRAAIVNT
-436 NAQTSA
+436 NAQTAA
-442 EDRALQRRLT
+442 EDRSLQRKLT

-486 NKIRESIKQGNAQRI
+486 NKIRESIKQGNAERI
-501 SEAANENAN
+501 SNAANENAN
-510 RDAQANE
+510 RDTQSNSAYANT
-517 RYNTA
+517 YLKA
-522 RLSLLQYN
+522 LQYN
-530 NNIENAKIAGIGQA
+530 NDIENQKIAGIGQA
-544 NADAISQSGL
+544 NADAISQNGI
-554 ARAQGLQ
+554 
-561 AGANAFSSA
+561 ANAQ
-570 LSASAQGFASTANG
+570 AQQANG
-584 LRAERINRE
+584 NIFGSAIANTGQAFATAFDTNRKDRQSFSDVYMGLGDKDKITAAILRYKQKGDSSFIKGLLNSNAVSEEDKTKLRE
-593 NVLIG
+593 
-598 ADSRNKVDYLT
+598 A
-609 SNTKT
+609 
-614 AGNRQQAY
+614 
-622 NLWNTWKNSSDSN
+622 
-635 LKQYA
+635 LK
-640 KELASAYNFS
+640 

>member
-1 MVRRKLKT
+1 MVRCKLKT

-16 LFGSEEA
+16 LFGSQEA
-23 AILGAAG
+23 AILGAAA

-35 QMTAAAINSKAAKDA
+35 QMTAAGINSKAAKDA

-56 ATINAATK
+56 ATVSAATK
-64 QANALKEQTNKSKEL
+64 QANALKEQTIKSKEL
-79 QERSIEFTKEQN
+79 QERSIEFNKEQN

-97 QKDIQLNLQ
+97 QRDIQLNLQ

-134 LTNGQDDTILRGSYS
+134 SANGQSDTILRGSYS
-149 PNNMPF
+149 PTNMPF

-162 VVPVGVTPEGFD
+162 VVPIGVTPEGFD

-194 KTGVGIKFANGKV
+194 KTGVGLKFANGKV

-235 SIKGFNPAEA
+235 SIKGFNPAKA
-245 VNNGMNPLEAFVI
+245 VNNGMNPLEAFII

-264 ANSIS
+264 ANGIS

-284 DASSL
+284 DTSSF
-289 TAQIPDLSRDGMAPI
+289 TIPVPDLSRDGMAPI

-309 YGSINDMYAKNN
+309 YGSINNMYNRDT
-321 KAKNGTSVR
+321 KAKNGTCIR
-330 KKLACGGRRKALS
+330 KKLACGERRKADS
-343 GAKTSSNTGANV
+343 GGWT
-355 GAWADWAG
+355 DWAG

-379 SANKKAANLIA
+379 NANKKAANLIA
-390 NANMQAAG
+390 NANIQAAG
-398 ILSDAYKQM
+398 ILSDAYRQM
-407 HGIDLSNIRKEDYA
+407 HGIDMSLINKDDYA
-421 AAHSMPAIRAAIVST
+421 AVHAMPTIRAAIVNT
-436 NAQTSA
+436 NAQTAA

-467 MSMAETQ
+467 MALAETQ
-474 HNDLINNIESEA
+474 HNDNINNIESQA
-486 NKIRESIKQGNAQRI
+486 DKIRESIKQENAQRI

-544 NADAISQSGL
+544 NADAITQSSI
-554 ARAQGLQ
+554 ARVQGIQ

-570 LSASAQGFASTANG
+570 LSTSAQGFASTANG
-584 LRAERINRE
+584 LRTEQANRE

-609 SNTKT
+609 ANTKT
-614 AGNRQQAY
+614 AGNKQQAY

-640 KELASAYNFS
+640 KELASAYKFS

>member
-79 QERSIEFTKEQN
+79 QERSIEFAKEQN

-134 LTNGQDDTILRGSYS
+134 LTNRQNDTILRGNYS

-183 EHYHKTKSGKH
+183 NHYHKTKSGKY
-194 KTGVGIKFANGKV
+194 KTGVGLKFANGKV

-264 ANSIS
+264 ANGIS

-284 DASSL
+284 DTSSL
-289 TAQIPDLSRDGMAPI
+289 TAQVPDLSRDGMAPI

-309 YGSINDMYAKNN
+309 YGSINDMYDKDN
-321 KAKNGTSVR
+321 KAKNGTCIR
-330 KKLACGGRRKALS
+330 KKLACGGRRKADS
-343 GAKTSSNTGANV
+343 GGWT
-355 GAWADWAG
+355 DWAG

-398 ILSDAYKQM
+398 ILSDAYRQM
-407 HGIDLSNIRKEDYA
+407 HGIDMSLINKDDYA
-421 AAHSMPAIRAAIVST
+421 SAHSMPAIRAAIVNT

-474 HNDLINNIESEA
+474 HNDNINNIESEA

-530 NNIENAKIAGIGQA
+530 NDIENAKIAGIGQA
-544 NADAISQSGL
+544 NADAINQSGL
-554 ARAQGLQ
+554 AKAQGIQ
-561 AGANAFSSA
+561 AGAAAFSSA
-570 LSASAQGFASTANG
+570 LATSAQGVMSTANG
-584 LRAERINRE
+584 LRNERVNRE
-593 NVLIG
+593 NILLN
-598 ADSRNKVDYLT
+598 ADSRNKVDYLVA
-609 SNTKT
+609 NTKT
-614 AGNRQQAY
+614 AGNKQQAY
-622 NLWNTWKNSSDSN
+622 NLWNTWKNSSNSN

-640 KELASAYNFS
+640 KELASAYNFF

>member
-16 LFGSEEA
+16 LFGSQEA
-23 AILGAAG
+23 AILGAAA

-35 QMTAAAINSKAAKDA
+35 QMTAAGINSKAAKDA

-56 ATINAATK
+56 ATVSAATK
-64 QANALKEQTNKSKEL
+64 QANAIKDQTTRSKEL

-134 LTNGQDDTILRGSYS
+134 LANGQGDSFLRGSYS

-183 EHYHKTKSGKH
+183 EHYHKTRSGKH
-194 KTGVGIKFANGKV
+194 KTGVGLKFANGKT

-235 SIKGFNPAEA
+235 SIKGFNPAKA
-245 VNNGMNPLEAFVI
+245 VNNGMNPLEAFMI

-264 ANSIS
+264 ANGIS

-274 NKRMIGGLTY
+274 DKRMIGGTAY
-284 DASSL
+284 DPSSFAS
-289 TAQIPDLSRDGMAPI
+289 QVPDLSRDGMAPI

-309 YGSINDMYAKNN
+309 YGSINNMYNKDT

-330 KKLACGGRRKALS
+330 KKLACGGRHKAAS
-343 GAKTSSNTGANV
+343 GSNTS
-355 GAWADWAG
+355 AWTDWAG

-379 SANKKAANLIA
+379 SANKKAANLIS

-398 ILSDAYKQM
+398 ILSDAYRQM
-407 HGIDLSNIRKEDYA
+407 HGIDMSLINKDDYA
-421 AAHSMPAIRAAIVST
+421 AAHSMPVIRAAIVNT
-436 NAQTSA
+436 NAQRTA

-467 MSMAETQ
+467 MSIVETQ
-474 HNDLINNIESEA
+474 HNDNINNIEA
-486 NKIRESIKQGNAQRI
+486 QADKIRESIKQGNAQRI
-501 SEAANENAN
+501 SEAANDNAN

-517 RYNTA
+517 KYNAA

-530 NNIENAKIAGIGQA
+530 NDIENAKIAGIGQA

-584 LRAERINRE
+584 IRTERANRE

-598 ADSRNKVDYLT
+598 ADSRNKVDYLV

-640 KELASAYNFS
+640 SELASAYNFS

>member
-1 MVRRKLKT
+1 MVRYKLKT

-16 LFGSEEA
+16 LFGSQEA
-23 AILGAAG
+23 AILGAAA

-35 QMTAAAINSKAAKDA
+35 QMTAAGINSKAAKDA

-56 ATINAATK
+56 ATVSAATK
-64 QANALKEQTNKSKEL
+64 QANAIKEQTTKSKEL

-112 NMNDRLEASKIQVR
+112 NMNDRLEAAKIQVR

-134 LTNGQDDTILRGSYS
+134 LANGQDDVLLRGSYN
-149 PNNMPF
+149 PTNMPF

-162 VVPVGVTPEGFD
+162 VIPIGVTPEGFD

-194 KTGVGIKFANGKV
+194 KTGVGLKFANGKV

-235 SIKGFNPAEA
+235 SIKGFNPAKA

-264 ANSIS
+264 ANGIS

-274 NKRMIGGLTY
+274 DKRMIGGTTY
-284 DASSL
+284 DPSSFAS
-289 TAQIPDLSRDGMAPI
+289 QVPDLSRDGIAPI

-309 YGSINDMYAKNN
+309 YGSINNMYDKDI
-321 KAKNGTSVR
+321 KAKNGTCVR
-330 KKLACGGRRKALS
+330 KRLACGGRHKAVS
-343 GAKTSSNTGANV
+343 GSNTS
-355 GAWADWAG
+355 AWTDWAG

-390 NANMQAAG
+390 KANMQAAG
-398 ILSDAYKQM
+398 ILTDAYRQM
-407 HGIDLSNIRKEDYA
+407 HGIDMSLINKDDYA
-421 AAHSMPAIRAAIVST
+421 SAHSMPAIRAAIVNT
-436 NAQTSA
+436 NAQQTA
-442 EDRALQRRLT
+442 EDRTLQRRLT

-467 MSMAETQ
+467 MTMAETQ
-474 HNDLINNIESEA
+474 HNDNINNIESEA

-517 RYNTA
+517 RYNAA

-554 ARAQGLQ
+554 ARAQGIQ

-584 LRAERINRE
+584 LRAERVNRE

-598 ADSRNKVDYLT
+598 ADSRNKVDYLV

-640 KELASAYNFS
+640 SELASAYNFS

>member
-1 MVRRKLKT
+1 MVRRKLKN

-16 LFGSEEA
+16 LFGSQEA
-23 AILGAAG
+23 AILGAAA

-35 QMTAAAINSKAAKDA
+35 QMTAAGINSKAAKDA

-56 ATINAATK
+56 ATVNAATK
-64 QANALKEQTNKSKEL
+64 QANALKEQTTKSKEL

-112 NMNDRLEASKIQVR
+112 NMNDRLEAAKVQVR

-134 LTNGQDDTILRGSYS
+134 STNGQYAPILRGNYS
-149 PNNMPF
+149 PSNMPF

-194 KTGVGIKFANGKV
+194 KTGVGIKFANGKI

-235 SIKGFNPAEA
+235 SIKGFNPAKA

-258 QEQIKN
+258 QEQIKD
-264 ANSIS
+264 ANGIS

-274 NKRMIGGLTY
+274 DKRMIGGTTY
-284 DASSL
+284 DPSSF
-289 TAQIPDLSRDGMAPI
+289 TSQIPDLSRDGMAPI

-309 YGSINDMYAKNN
+309 YGSINNMYNKDN

-330 KKLACGGRRKALS
+330 KRLACGGRRKAAS
-343 GAKTSSNTGANV
+343 GTNI
-355 GAWADWAG
+355 GAWTDWAG

-379 SANKKAANLIA
+379 SANKKAANLIS

-398 ILSDAYKQM
+398 ILSDAYRQM
-407 HGIDLSNIRKEDYA
+407 HGIDMSLINKADYA
-421 AAHSMPAIRAAIVST
+421 AAHSMPAIRAAIVNT
-436 NAQTSA
+436 NAQRTA

-467 MSMAETQ
+467 MSIAETQ
-474 HNDLINNIESEA
+474 HNDNINNIESQA
-486 NKIRESIKQGNAQRI
+486 DKIRENIKQGNAQRI

-544 NADAISQSGL
+544 NADAIGQSGL
-554 ARAQGLQ
+554 ARAQGIQ
-561 AGANAFSSA
+561 AGATAFSSA
-570 LSASAQGFASTANG
+570 LAASAQGIMSTATG
-584 LRAERINRE
+584 LRNERENRERILLN
-593 NVLIG
+593 
-598 ADSRNKVDYLT
+598 ADTRNKIDYLVA
-609 SNTKT
+609 KPKE
-614 AGNRQQAY
+614 AGNKQQAY
-622 NLWNTWKNSSDSN
+622 NLWNTWKNSSNSKLN
-635 LKQYA
+635 QYA
-640 KELASAYNFS
+640 KELASVYNFS

>member
-16 LFGSEEA
+16 LFGSQEA

-56 ATINAATK
+56 ATISAATK
-64 QANALKEQTNKSKEL
+64 QANALKEQTTRSKEL
-79 QERSIEFTKEQN
+79 QEKSIEFTKEQN

-134 LTNGQDDTILRGSYS
+134 LADGQGDTFLRGSYS

-194 KTGVGIKFANGKV
+194 KTGVGLKFANGKT

-235 SIKGFNPAEA
+235 SIKGFNPAKA

-264 ANSIS
+264 ANGIS

-274 NKRMIGGLTY
+274 DKRMIGGLAY
-284 DASSL
+284 DTSSI
-289 TAQIPDLSRDGMAPI
+289 AQVPDLSRDGMAPI

-309 YGSINDMYAKNN
+309 YGSINNMYDKDN

-330 KKLACGGRRKALS
+330 KKLACGGRRKANAGS
-343 GAKTSSNTGANV
+343 WT
-355 GAWADWAG
+355 DWAG
-363 AGINTL
+363 AGINAL

-379 SANKKAANLIA
+379 SANKAAADRIA
-390 NANMQAAG
+390 KANMQAAG
-398 ILSDAYKQM
+398 ILSDAYRQM
-407 HGIDLSNIRKEDYA
+407 HGIDMSLINKDDYA
-421 AAHSMPAIRAAIVST
+421 AAHSMPAIRAAIVNT
-436 NAQTSA
+436 NAQTAA

-474 HNDLINNIESEA
+474 HNDNINNIESEA

-501 SEAANENAN
+501 SDAANDNAN

-517 RYNTA
+517 KYNIA
-522 RLSLLQYN
+522 RLLLLQYN
-530 NNIENAKIAGIGQA
+530 NDIENAKIAGIGQA

-584 LRAERINRE
+584 IRTERANRE

-609 SNTKT
+609 ANTKT
-614 AGNRQQAY
+614 VGNRRQAY

>member
-16 LFGSEEA
+16 LFGSQEA

-56 ATINAATK
+56 ATISAATK
-64 QANALKEQTNKSKEL
+64 QANALKEQTTRSKEL
-79 QERSIEFTKEQN
+79 QEKSIEFTKEQN

-134 LTNGQDDTILRGSYS
+134 LAGGQGDTFLRGSYS
-149 PNNMPF
+149 PTNMPF

-194 KTGVGIKFANGKV
+194 KTGVGLKFANGKV

-235 SIKGFNPAEA
+235 SIKGFNPAKA

-264 ANSIS
+264 ANGIS

-284 DASSL
+284 DTSSI
-289 TAQIPDLSRDGMAPI
+289 AQVPDLSRDGIAPV

-309 YGSINDMYAKNN
+309 YGSINNMYDKDN

-330 KKLACGGRRKALS
+330 RRLACGGRHKAVY
-343 GAKTSSNTGANV
+343 GDDTRTNTPVNTN
-355 GAWADWAG
+355 AWADWAG
-363 AGINTL
+363 AGMNAL
-369 GNLGGAWITQ
+369 GNLGGAWIM
-379 SANKKAANLIA
+379 SRANNKAAKTMSIA
-390 NANMQAAG
+390 NTQAAG
-398 ILSDAYKQM
+398 ILADAYRQM
-407 HGIDLSNIRKEDYA
+407 RGIDLSNIRREDYA
-421 AAHSMPAIRAAIVST
+421 AAHAMPAIRAAIVNT
-436 NAQTSA
+436 NAQTAA
-442 EDRALQRRLT
+442 EDRSLQRKLT

-486 NKIRESIKQGNAQRI
+486 DKIRESIKQGNAERI
-501 SEAANENAN
+501 SNAANENAN
-510 RDAQANE
+510 RDTQSNSAYANT
-517 RYNTA
+517 YLKA
-522 RLSLLQYN
+522 LQYN
-530 NNIENAKIAGIGQA
+530 NDIENQKIAGIGQA
-544 NADAISQSGL
+544 NADAISQNGI
-554 ARAQGLQ
+554 
-561 AGANAFSSA
+561 ANAQAQQTNGNIFGSAIANTGQAFATAFDTNRKDRQSFSDVYMGLGNEDKVTAAILRYKQRGDSSFIKSLLSSNAVSEKDKTKLREA
-570 LSASAQGFASTANG
+570 L
-584 LRAERINRE
+584 
-593 NVLIG
+593 
-598 ADSRNKVDYLT
+598 K
-609 SNTKT
+609 
-614 AGNRQQAY
+614 
-622 NLWNTWKNSSDSN
+622 
-635 LKQYA
+635 
-640 KELASAYNFS
+640 

>member
-16 LFGSEEA
+16 LFGSQEA
-23 AILGAAG
+23 AILGAAA

-35 QMTAAAINSKAAKDA
+35 QMTAAGINSKAAKDA

-56 ATINAATK
+56 ATVSAATK
-64 QANALKEQTNKSKEL
+64 QANALKEQTTKSKEL

-134 LTNGQDDTILRGSYS
+134 LANGQDDALLRGSYS
-149 PNNMPF
+149 PTNMPF

-162 VVPVGVTPEGFD
+162 VIPVGVTPEGFD

-194 KTGVGIKFANGKV
+194 KTGVGLKFANGKV

-235 SIKGFNPAEA
+235 SIKGFNPAKA

-264 ANSIS
+264 ANGIS

-274 NKRMIGGLTY
+274 DKRMIGGTTY
-284 DASSL
+284 DPSSFAS
-289 TAQIPDLSRDGMAPI
+289 QVPDLSRDGMAPI
-304 ATGVA
+304 ATGVV
-309 YGSINDMYAKNN
+309 YGSINNMYNKDT

-330 KKLACGGRRKALS
+330 KKLACGGRHKAVS
-343 GAKTSSNTGANV
+343 GSNTS
-355 GAWADWAG
+355 AWTDWAG
-363 AGINTL
+363 AGMNAL
-369 GNLGGAWITQ
+369 GNIGGAWIM
-379 SANKKAANLIA
+379 SNANNKAAKTMSIA
-390 NANMQAAG
+390 NTQAAG
-398 ILSDAYKQM
+398 ILANAYRQM
-407 HGIDLSNIRKEDYA
+407 HGIDLSNIRREDYA
-421 AAHSMPAIRAAIVST
+421 AAHAMPAIRAAIVNT
-436 NAQTSA
+436 NTQRTAQ
-442 EDRALQRRLT
+442 DRTLQRRLT

-467 MSMAETQ
+467 MTLAETE
-474 HNDLINNIESEA
+474 HNDNINRIESEA
-486 NKIRESIKQGNAQRI
+486 DKIRESIKQENAQRI
-501 SEAANENAN
+501 TQAANENAN
-510 RDAQANE
+510 RDTQSNSTYANA
-517 RYNTA
+517 YLNA
-522 RLSLLQYN
+522 LQYN
-530 NNIENAKIAGIGQA
+530 NNIENQKIAGIGQA
-544 NADAISQSGL
+544 NADAISQNGIVNAQAQQTNGNIFGSAIANTGQAFATAFDTNRKDRQSFSDVYMGL
-554 ARAQGLQ
+554 GNEDKVTAAILRYKQRGDSSFIKGLLNS
-561 AGANAFSSA
+561 NAVSEKDKTKLREA
-570 LSASAQGFASTANG
+570 L
-584 LRAERINRE
+584 
-593 NVLIG
+593 
-598 ADSRNKVDYLT
+598 K
-609 SNTKT
+609 
-614 AGNRQQAY
+614 
-622 NLWNTWKNSSDSN
+622 
-635 LKQYA
+635 
-640 KELASAYNFS
+640 